1 MSNIWDRCLVEGR
14 TRALLESYS
23 QRSGG
28 SYLFIGPQGAG
39 MSEAAE
45 IFAAAIMCP
54 DDDGDCE
61 ICRRTIARVH
71 PDARFFEPEGFTY
84 PVETIREITT
94 SASHSPLEGAT
105 RVFVIAEADR
115 IAERSQ
121 NALLKSLEEP
131 NASVTWV
138 LLGRSLDMFLPTI
151 LSRCRVVEFPSLSEA
166 AIRDEVV
173 AAGEATPDTIVRA
186 ARGDL
191 HRALALAG
199 KGAASALTDL
209 AKQVVLEAEPT
220 PSWALSISDA
230 VATVAKTQRE
240 VLERQHATQL
250 EEADLAKGAGAVRKR
265 ITDRH
270 KREVRRVESEVFM
283 MFLSILGDTFRDLA
297 ALGLGAPDDALIS
310 RRSDLS
316 EVATA
321 EPSFWLSMS
330 AACDETRLAVME
342 NAVATLAIE
351 SLLLDV
357 VRNRMASAVG

>member
-1 MSNIWDRCLVEGR
+1 MNNIWDRCPVEGR

-45 IFAAAIMCP
+45 IFAAALMCP
-54 DDDGDCE
+54 DDDGDCD
-61 ICRRTIARVH
+61 ICRRTIAGVH

-94 SASHSPLEGAT
+94 SASHSPLEGSS

-151 LSRCRVVEFPSLSEA
+151 LSRCRVVEFPAMSED
-166 AIRDEVV
+166 AIRDALV
-173 AAGEATPDTIVRA
+173 AAGEVAPDPIVRA

-191 HRALALAG
+191 QRAIALAG
-199 KGAASALTDL
+199 EGAASQLTEL
-209 AKQVVLEAEPT
+209 AKRVVLEPEPS
-220 PSWALSISDA
+220 PSWVLSISDA
-230 VATVAKTQRE
+230 VAAVAKAQRE
-240 VLERQHATQL
+240 VLEQQQATQL
-250 EEADLAKGAGAVRKR
+250 EESDLGKGAGGVRKR
-265 ITDRH
+265 IADRH
-270 KREVRRVESEVFM
+270 KREVRRAESEVFM

-297 ALGLGAPDDALIS
+297 ARGVGAPDDALILH
-310 RRSDLS
+310 RS
-316 EVATA
+316 E
-321 EPSFWLSMS
+321 
-330 AACDETRLAVME
+330 
-342 NAVATLAIE
+342 
-351 SLLLDV
+351 LD
-357 VRNRMASAVG
+357 